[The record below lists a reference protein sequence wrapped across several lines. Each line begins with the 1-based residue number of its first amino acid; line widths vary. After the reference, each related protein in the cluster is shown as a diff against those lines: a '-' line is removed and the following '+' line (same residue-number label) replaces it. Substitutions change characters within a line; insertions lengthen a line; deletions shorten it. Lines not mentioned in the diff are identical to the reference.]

1 MIYLITWLLLDI
13 SEIDLLFRL
22 LTIRM
27 KEVFLDHN
35 QCSSVLRHDP
45 GVANLGLRQQFTS
58 VDMIPSLKCPL
69 KWCPLNFPLNFP
81 LKCPLKYMYRRRYWT
96 LGIKNQCHPVNLK
109 PVQIL
114 VVIETQEAQTG
125 RMQRHGIC
133 WIFGLSTNRSASEG
147 TPTAW
152 DNIAKELNKVLAENG
167 IASFRTGA
175 QCKGPVKYLEEE
187 YKKVKDHNSR
197 SGNDNNQDSFDYFDE
212 LNDVLGCK
220 PNIAP
225 RHVVDSGL
233 LDKPEEPTVSVD
245 LTTLSFPD
253 DQSPSTSTQSQDTSK
268 QSSPATSEVEGRD
281 KDDDEK
287 DALVAEAESFF
298 FNKKKATPGKKKAKG
313 KESTPK
319 VPKRARRGPESP
331 DDDDKFFM
339 HLESS
344 QKKDHEFFERLAE
357 RGGWKGT

>member
-1 MIYLITWLLLDI
+1 MLFGAATRPRCGESWPPSAVYQRGYDPIAQMPAQMMSAQFPAQFPSQMPAQIHVPPPLLNTRYQEPVPPSEPQTSTNTSGNRNSRSPNWKDAETRYLLDI
-13 SEIDLLFRL
+13 WAE
-22 LTIRM
+22 
-27 KEVFLDHN
+27 H
-35 QCSSVLRHDP
+35 Q
-45 GVANLGLRQQFTS
+45 
-58 VDMIPSLKCPL
+58 PL
-69 KWCPLNFPLNFP
+69 SK
-81 LKCPLKYMYRRRYWT
+81 RR
-96 LGIKNQCHPVNLK
+96 N
-109 PVQIL
+109 
-114 VVIETQEAQTG
+114 A
-125 RMQRHGIC
+125 
-133 WIFGLSTNRSASEG
+133 
-147 TPTAW
+147 TAW

-175 QCKGPVKYLEEE
+175 QCKGHVKYLEEE

-225 RHVVDSGL
+225 RHVVESGL

-357 RGGWKGT
+357 REGERELRSQKMMFDMVKEIAKIFKGD

>member
-1 MIYLITWLLLDI
+1 MLFGAATRPRCGESWPPSAVYQRGYDPIAQMPAQIHVPPPLLNTRNQEPVPPSEPQTSTNTSGNRNSRSLNWKDAETRYLLDI
-13 SEIDLLFRL
+13 WAE
-22 LTIRM
+22 
-27 KEVFLDHN
+27 H
-35 QCSSVLRHDP
+35 Q
-45 GVANLGLRQQFTS
+45 
-58 VDMIPSLKCPL
+58 PL
-69 KWCPLNFPLNFP
+69 SK
-81 LKCPLKYMYRRRYWT
+81 RR
-96 LGIKNQCHPVNLK
+96 N
-109 PVQIL
+109 
-114 VVIETQEAQTG
+114 A
-125 RMQRHGIC
+125 
-133 WIFGLSTNRSASEG
+133 
-147 TPTAW
+147 TAW

-175 QCKGPVKYLEEE
+175 QCKGRVKYLEEE

-225 RHVVDSGL
+225 RHVVESGL

-268 QSSPATSEVEGRD
+268 QSSPATPEVEGRD

-298 FNKKKATPGKKKAKG
+298 FNKKKATPGKKRRRVKSQLPKYRKELGGVQSLPTTTTNFLCIWSLVRRKTTSSLRGWQSGRVKG
-313 KESTPK
+313 NLE
-319 VPKRARRGPESP
+319 VKR
-331 DDDDKFFM
+331 
-339 HLESS
+339 
-344 QKKDHEFFERLAE
+344 
-357 RGGWKGT
+357 